1 MDHTWPS
8 LNMRVQMTEAPI
20 NSLINVIFTWY
31 FFVISEAW
39 DPGQGSLLF
48 GLKGVTGTREEEVLT
63 LK

>member
-1 MDHTWPS
+1 
-8 LNMRVQMTEAPI
+8 MRVQITEVPI

-48 GLKGVTGTREEEVLT
+48 GSKGVTETGEEEVLT
-63 LK
+63 LN